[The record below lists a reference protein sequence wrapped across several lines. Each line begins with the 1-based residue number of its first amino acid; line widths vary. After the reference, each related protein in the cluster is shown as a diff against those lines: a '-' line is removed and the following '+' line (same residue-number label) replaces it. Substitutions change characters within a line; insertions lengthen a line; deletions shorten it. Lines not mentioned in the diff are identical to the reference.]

1 MDRASLAFCV
11 VALVA
16 SVAFSAAGYAVFALP
31 GEVAAAARTPTPAER
46 LGEIDLGAGFGKV
59 SVLDLMGYYMENP
72 PVAAGASAAPA
83 KARRFGGC

>member
-1 MDRASLAFCV
+1 MDRASLVFCV
-11 VALVA
+11 LALIA
-16 SVAFSAAGYAVFALP
+16 SVAVSAAGYAVLALP

-46 LGEIDLGAGFGKV
+46 LGEVDLGAGFGKV

-72 PVAAGASAAPA
+72 PAAASASAAPA